1 MRILEFEISCKDNAN
16 REQNKMNEF
25 IFYAEAQLIFA
36 LFAKIV
42 NSSGT
47 RNVLGISFS
56 CKHESL
62 APNLHYLR

>member
-1 MRILEFEISCKDNAN
+1 
-16 REQNKMNEF
+16 MNSF
-25 IFYAEAQLIFA
+25 IFYAEAQLIIKKKKKKKKKKKNA

-56 CKHESL
+56 CKHERL
-62 APNLHYLR
+62 APNLHYLC

>member
-1 MRILEFEISCKDNAN
+1 
-16 REQNKMNEF
+16 MNEF

-36 LFAKIV
+36 LFAKVV

-62 APNLHYLR
+62 VPNLHYLC